1 MSNQIVIINNES
13 VFEEKKSFFCD
24 NVAMKTLSE
33 GLKQKFDVLMI
44 LRKSNAKRFHKINL
58 DNIKLA
64 SNIFV
69 FLFNIYKTFKQK
81 KTTYLL
87 VSITPYTFFSYLFL
101 FIFRK
106 KIFIYLRSN
115 GYEEYKHILGIF
127 GSLIYHFMYSIVTFK
142 SNIIT
147 CQKRLTTKKSDLV
160 YPSEIDVDWIV
171 DKTKPK
177 LDKPRLLYVGRM
189 KVEKGIFS
197 LIKLLKKINL
207 DIELS
212 IVGNSDELKESDNNV
227 NLLGIENDVSALK
240 KIYDDH
246 NIFILPSFTEAH
258 PQVIDESLAR
268 DRPVIIFKEINH
280 VIQNKKGIFVSE
292 RNSAA
297 LSKTISFI
305 MDNYPN
311 IKERIKE
318 NTLPMKKDFITDIN
332 RILNK

>member
-1 MSNQIVIINNES
+1 
-13 VFEEKKSFFCD
+13 
-24 NVAMKTLSE
+24 
-33 GLKQKFDVLMI
+33 
-44 LRKSNAKRFHKINL
+44 
-58 DNIKLA
+58 
-64 SNIFV
+64 
-69 FLFNIYKTFKQK
+69 
-81 KTTYLL
+81 
-87 VSITPYTFFSYLFL
+87 
-101 FIFRK
+101 
-106 KIFIYLRSN
+106 
-115 GYEEYKHILGIF
+115 
-127 GSLIYHFMYSIVTFK
+127 
-142 SNIIT
+142 
-147 CQKRLTTKKSDLV
+147 
-160 YPSEIDVDWIV
+160 
-171 DKTKPK
+171 
-177 LDKPRLLYVGRM
+177 M

>member
-1 MSNQIVIINNES
+1 MSNQIVVINNES
-13 VFEEKKSFFCD
+13 AFKEKNGFFCD

-33 GLKQKFDVLMI
+33 GLKQKFNVLMI
-44 LRKSNAKRFHKINL
+44 LRKSNSKRFHKINL
-58 DNIKLA
+58 NNVKLA

-115 GYEEYKHILGIF
+115 GYEEYKHILGLF
-127 GSLIYHFMYSIVTFK
+127 GPLIYHFMYLIVTFR

-160 YPSEIDVDWIV
+160 YPSEIDDNWIV

-212 IVGNSDELKESDNNV
+212 IVGNSDELKESANNV
-227 NLLGIENDVSALK
+227 NLLGIENDVSVLK

-305 MDNYPN
+305 MDNYLN
-311 IKERIKE
+311 IEERIKE
-318 NTLPMKKDFITDIN
+318 NTFPMKKDFITDIN
-332 RILNK
+332 RILEK